1 MSKII
6 GIDLGTTNSCMSVM
20 QGGSPTVIPNKE
32 GSRLTPSVVALDD
45 DGELLVGDPAKNQA
59 ITNPE
64 NTIYSVKRLIGRR
77 WGDPE
82 VKRDKDFLPFDM
94 KKGKK
99 GGVKIQF
106 GDDWLTPQ
114 EISAKVLQKLKS
126 DAEDYLGEKVKEAVI
141 TVPAY
146 FDDSQRQATKDAG
159 KIAGFEVKR
168 IINEPTAAALAY
180 DMDKKKDEKIAVFD
194 LGGGTFDI
202 SILEIGDGV
211 FEVLS
216 TNGDTHLGG
225 DNFDQALI
233 DHLAKEFEDKEGVD
247 LRKDRSALQRLKEA
261 AEKAK
266 IELSSSEK
274 TTINLPFITADE
286 DGAKHLN
293 REITRSEYE
302 KLVVDLVE
310 KTVEPCEKALK
321 DADLKKSEVDE
332 VLMVGGM
339 TRMPLIQKKAKEI
352 FQKEPNKTVNP
363 DEVVSV
369 GAAIQAGVLGGEVH
383 DITLL
388 DVTPLSLGLETLG
401 GVMTKLIDRNTTIPV
416 EKKKVFST
424 AAANQTA
431 VEVHVLQGEREMA
444 EDNKSLGKFILDGIP
459 PAPRGVPQIEVTF
472 SIDANGILNVTAVDK
487 ATGKKQDITITA
499 STSLDEDEVD
509 KMVEE
514 AAKHAS
520 EDKKKRERAE
530 VKNNADTL
538 CFSAEKLLDES
549 EDKIDN
555 DDKEK
560 IEEKVEEL
568 REKISDDDFDA
579 DEVKELTEELSEEVQ
594 EIGKKMYEKV
604 AKEEAEKENKGKG
617 SSDKDSAKKSAK
629 SGKSGKSD
637 DSEEEVKKGEVVDED
652 DSDDDED

>member
-1 MSKII
+1 
-6 GIDLGTTNSCMSVM
+6 MSVM

-32 GSRLTPSVVALDD
+32 GSRLTPSVVALDE
-45 DGELLVGDPAKNQA
+45 DGELLVGDPARNQA

-77 WGDPE
+77 WEDSE
-82 VKRDKDFLPFDM
+82 VQRDKEFLPFEM

-99 GGVKIQF
+99 GGVLIEF

-114 EISAKVLQKLKS
+114 EISAKVLQKLKA
-126 DAEDYLGEKVKEAVI
+126 DAEDYLGEKVTEAVI

-180 DMDKKKDEKIAVFD
+180 DLDQKRDEKVAVFD

-225 DNFDQALI
+225 DNFDQTLI
-233 DHLAKEFEDKEGVD
+233 DHLADEFKDKEGID
-247 LRKDRSALQRLKEA
+247 LREDRSALQRLKEA

-310 KTVEPCEKALK
+310 KTVEPCEKAVK
-321 DADLKKSEVDE
+321 DADLSKDDVDE

-339 TRMPLIQKKAKEI
+339 TRMPLIQKKAEEI
-352 FQKEPNKTVNP
+352 FEKKPNKTVNP

-401 GVMTKLIDRNTTIPV
+401 GVMTTLIERNTTIPV

-424 AAANQTA
+424 AADNQTS

-509 KMVEE
+509 KMVQE
-514 AAKHAS
+514 AAKHAA
-520 EDKKKRERAE
+520 EDEKKRKRAE
-530 VKNNADTL
+530 VRNDADTL
-538 CFSAEKLLDES
+538 CFSAEKLLDDAG
-549 EDKIDN
+549 DKIEDE
-555 DDKEK
+555 DKEK
-560 IEEKVEEL
+560 IREKVKELREAISEDEFDEDKVEEMT
-568 REKISDDDFDA
+568 EKLSKKVQKIGKGMYEKAAQEAQKEQAQKQSKSQKDSDTDAKSSDSDEESEDDSDDDSD
-579 DEVKELTEELSEEVQ
+579 DGEVQ
-594 EIGKKMYEKV
+594 
-604 AKEEAEKENKGKG
+604 
-617 SSDKDSAKKSAK
+617 
-629 SGKSGKSD
+629 
-637 DSEEEVKKGEVVDED
+637 KGEVVDED
-652 DSDDDED
+652 